1 MEGVVHGAVD
11 ANGYAHVPVA
21 FVRQLI
27 FEHKQLQEQVATLT
41 QEVLQSGGGNASQQ
55 QQLQS
60 PFAFAGGFKIA

>member
-27 FEHKQLQEQVATLT
+27 FEHRQLQEQVATLT
-41 QEVLQSGGGNASQQ
+41 QEVLRGGSSSSNAQQ
-55 QQLQS
+55 HQS

>member
-1 MEGVVHGAVD
+1 MHGAVD
-11 ANGYAHVPVA
+11 VNGYAHVPVA

-41 QEVLQSGGGNASQQ
+41 QEVLRNNNDAA